1 MASTYSG
8 IMDLEVC
15 REWMRFPAE
24 CRQSRD
30 RSPQSMCWR
39 IPAPGA
45 QLEKKDPSREGEKL
59 KMLETM
65 TTNSSYVGLEM
76 NSPNAFKEFWF
87 FF

>member
-1 MASTYSG
+1 MENGSTKDTKVIFHG
-8 IMDLEVC
+8 GEI
-15 REWMRFPAE
+15 A
-24 CRQSRD
+24 SRD
-30 RSPQSMCWR
+30 N
-39 IPAPGA
+39 I
-45 QLEKKDPSREGEKL
+45 KEGEERSITGRGKTV